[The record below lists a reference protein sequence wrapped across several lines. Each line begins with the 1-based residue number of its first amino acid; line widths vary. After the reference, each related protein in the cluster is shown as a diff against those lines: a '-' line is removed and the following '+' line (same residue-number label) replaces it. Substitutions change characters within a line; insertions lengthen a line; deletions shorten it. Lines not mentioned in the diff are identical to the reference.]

1 MTKIEWTHR
10 PGTKGESW
18 NMIAGCTKVQPECQN
33 CYALRDSWRI
43 MHNPRHPARY
53 DGVAEMVD
61 GELQWTGRVNVDW
74 DALEKPRHWRE
85 PRTVFVASMA
95 DLFHKDVPTEFI
107 DAVFDVIED
116 TPQHTYL
123 VLTKRS
129 ARMMRY
135 WRERDKDNWD
145 PGNALYG
152 WQWPLNCWAGV
163 SAGTQRTLVHHLIN
177 LAQLYGPPVKFVSAE
192 PLLGRLRIQT
202 ELSRCPLCG
211 ETPDDADGSAR
222 WRRSWE
228 WWEHHHGY
236 PIGHVPTEPAFNWL
250 LIGGESGKQA
260 REMQLGWPRELLKD
274 CRELGIPAFVKQLG
288 AVYAREQDLHHWSGA
303 DLGEWPADLRVREWP
318 Q

>member
-10 PGTKGESW
+10 PGTTGESW
-18 NMIAGCTKVQPECQN
+18 NMIAGCGKVQPECQN

-61 GELQWTGRVNVDW
+61 GKLRWTGRVNMDW

-107 DAVFDVIED
+107 DAVFDVIQD

-129 ARMMRY
+129 ERMVHY
-135 WRERDKDNWD
+135 ERNRTADNWD
-145 PGNALYG
+145 PSVGLYG
-152 WQWPLNCWAGV
+152 WLWPRNCWAGV
-163 SAGTQRTLVHHLIN
+163 SAGMQRTVEYHFTN
-177 LAQLYGPPVKFVSAE
+177 LSQLHGPSVKFVSAE
-192 PLLGRLRIQT
+192 PMLGPMDIFDVDGDIAVRMQ
-202 ELSRCPLCG
+202 ELQPRETRYPADVLDWVICG
-211 ETPDDADGSAR
+211 A
-222 WRRSWE
+222 
-228 WWEHHHGY
+228 
-236 PIGHVPTEPAFNWL
+236 
-250 LIGGESGKQA
+250 ESGAGA
-260 REMQLGWPRELLKD
+260 RLMYVGWARNLRDD
-274 CRELGIPAFVKQLG
+274 CREAGVPFFFKRGGPGQKIPS
-288 AVYAREQDLHHWSGA
+288 DL
-303 DLGEWPADLRVREWP
+303 LVREWP